1 MGDLQDI
8 QNILLIYE
16 HASGQQINR
25 DKTTV
30 FFSKAVLLE
39 IKVAIQIFLGAIEI
53 REYECYLG
61 LPAMVGRNN
70 KGSINYINER
80 VWNKL

>member
-30 FFSKAVLLE
+30 FFSKAILLE
-39 IKVAIQIFLGAIEI
+39 IKVAIQISFWGRQKLENMNATLVSPQWWVEI
-53 REYECYLG
+53 IK
-61 LPAMVGRNN
+61 AV
-70 KGSINYINER
+70 
-80 VWNKL
+80 

>member
-30 FFSKAVLLE
+30 FFQQSSFVRDKGGHSN
-39 IKVAIQIFLGAIEI
+39 FFG
-53 REYECYLG
+53 G
-61 LPAMVGRNN
+61 DRN
-70 KGSINYINER
+70 
-80 VWNKL
+80 